1 MHFALILPF
10 LTALVAASPID
21 KRQTVRLNANE
32 FVEGGCRDTI
42 LFFARG
48 TTEGGNMVS

>member
-1 MHFALILPF
+1 MQLTLILPF
-10 LTALVAASPID
+10 LVALVAAGPIE
-21 KRQTVRLNANE
+21 KRQQIRLNANE
-32 FVEGGCRDTI
+32 FVDGGCRDTI